1 MQSFW
6 AIIHFAFFLS
16 DWFIAHSNVLK
27 GLNTLYEQ
35 LWLQSNLENPGL
47 WGLCYSAWDWWMLFV
62 NCCTS
67 QQPELQKLVSKCQK
81 IPTEHGAEY
90 ASPVQSCRMSIFSH
104 PVQISQYG
112 TILHLQWDSWQQIT
126 RIMVN
131 CKKKTTKKPPKTNK
145 QKKNRER
152 CQGFDKCLL
161 SVLSQFK
168 ESYYQIQFKKRQ
180 NISIPVDIS

>member
-35 LWLQSNLENPGL
+35 VWLQSNLENPGL
-47 WGLCYSAWDWWMLFV
+47 WGLCYSARD
-62 NCCTS
+62 CRDAA
-67 QQPELQKLVSKCQK
+67 CQLLH
-81 IPTEHGAEY
+81 IPTTRTAETGLQVPKDPY
-90 ASPVQSCRMSIFSH
+90 GTGGWTSSPVQSCRMSIFSH

-112 TILHLQWDSWQQIT
+112 TILHLRCDARQQIT

-131 CKKKTTKKPPKTNK
+131 GKKKTTNK
-145 QKKNRER
+145 QNRER
-152 CQGFDKCLL
+152 CQVLTSVYFLSYHSLKLL
-161 SVLSQFK
+161 PNAIK
-168 ESYYQIQFKKRQ
+168 
-180 NISIPVDIS
+180 

>member
-35 LWLQSNLENPGL
+35 VWLQSNLENPGL
-47 WGLCYSAWDWWMLFV
+47 WGLCYSAWDCRDAV
-62 NCCTS
+62 
-67 QQPELQKLVSKCQK
+67 CQLLH
-81 IPTEHGAEY
+81 IPTPRTAETGLQVPKDPHRTGGWTS
-90 ASPVQSCRMSIFSH
+90 SPVQSCRMSIFSH

-112 TILHLQWDSWQQIT
+112 TILHLPCDSRQQIT

-131 CKKKTTKKPPKTNK
+131 GKKKTTNK
-145 QKKNRER
+145 QNRER
-152 CQGFDKCLL
+152 CQVLTSVYFLSYHSLKLL
-161 SVLSQFK
+161 PNAIK
-168 ESYYQIQFKKRQ
+168 
-180 NISIPVDIS
+180 

>member
-35 LWLQSNLENPGL
+35 VSLQSNLENPGL
-47 WGLCYSAWDWWMLFV
+47 WGLCYSAWDCRDAV
-62 NCCTS
+62 
-67 QQPELQKLVSKCQK
+67 CQLLH
-81 IPTEHGAEY
+81 IPTTRTAETGLQVPKDPYRTGAEH
-90 ASPVQSCRMSIFSH
+90 ASPVQSCRMSIFSY

-112 TILHLQWDSWQQIT
+112 TILHLQCDSRQQIT

-131 CKKKTTKKPPKTNK
+131 GKKKTTNK
-145 QKKNRER
+145 QNRER
-152 CQGFDKCLL
+152 CQVLTSVYFLSYHSLKLL
-161 SVLSQFK
+161 PNAIK
-168 ESYYQIQFKKRQ
+168 
-180 NISIPVDIS
+180 

>member
-6 AIIHFAFFLS
+6 AIIRFAFFLS

-27 GLNTLYEQ
+27 GLTHSMNRFEFKAIWKTQ
-35 LWLQSNLENPGL
+35 GCGDSATQPGTAGML
-47 WGLCYSAWDWWMLFV
+47 SA

-81 IPTEHGAEY
+81 FPTEQGAEH
-90 ASPVQSCRMSIFSH
+90 ACPVQSCRMSIFSH

-112 TILHLQWDSWQQIT
+112 TILHLRCHPWQQIT

-131 CKKKTTKKPPKTNK
+131 GKKKTTNK
-145 QKKNRER
+145 QNRER
-152 CQGFDKCLL
+152 CQVLTSVYFLSYHSLKLL
-161 SVLSQFK
+161 PNAIK
-168 ESYYQIQFKKRQ
+168 
-180 NISIPVDIS
+180 

>member
-1 MQSFW
+1 MNRFDFE
-6 AIIHFAFFLS
+6 AIWKIQGCGDSATQPRTVGMLS
-16 DWFIAHSNVLK
+16 A
-27 GLNTLYEQ
+27 
-35 LWLQSNLENPGL
+35 
-47 WGLCYSAWDWWMLFV
+47 

-67 QQPELQKLVSKCQK
+67 QQPELQKLVSKCHK
-81 IPTEHGAEY
+81 IPTEHGAEH

-112 TILHLQWDSWQQIT
+112 TILHLRCNSWQQIT

-131 CKKKTTKKPPKTNK
+131 GKKKTTNK
-145 QKKNRER
+145 RNREK

-168 ESYYQIQFKKRQ
+168 AIIKFNLKKDKIEVFQ
-180 NISIPVDIS
+180 